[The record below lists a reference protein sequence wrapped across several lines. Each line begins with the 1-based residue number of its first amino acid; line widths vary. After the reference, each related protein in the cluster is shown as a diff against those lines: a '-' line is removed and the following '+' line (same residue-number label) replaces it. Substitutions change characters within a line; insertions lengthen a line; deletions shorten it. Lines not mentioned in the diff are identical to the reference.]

1 MPIVGVVM
9 EVILDI
15 RFLIKEIATICI
27 GNVGHALTIY
37 NSYFLK
43 KYTICLKVES
53 KWFIFSLKGHAL
65 LDKASAQRDF
75 CYVPGHFNPKKSSV
89 VEKSISS
96 LGLNL
101 YISLIFRLHS
111 SITNKQRQMLAHIY
125 LGHIFLM
132 TNLLPKAQDILVH

>member
-65 LDKASAQRDF
+65 VDKNQ
-75 CYVPGHFNPKKSSV
+75 CPK
-89 VEKSISS
+89 
-96 LGLNL
+96 GLL
-101 YISLIFRLHS
+101 LCSWALQSKKIF
-111 SITNKQRQMLAHIY
+111 
-125 LGHIFLM
+125 GG
-132 TNLLPKAQDILVH
+132 